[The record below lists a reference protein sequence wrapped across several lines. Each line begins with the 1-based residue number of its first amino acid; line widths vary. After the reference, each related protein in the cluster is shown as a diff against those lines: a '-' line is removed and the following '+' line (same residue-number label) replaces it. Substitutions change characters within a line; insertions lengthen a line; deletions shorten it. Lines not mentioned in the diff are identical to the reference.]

1 VTNTDDTLL
10 NAADPP
16 QGEDEWKAPADGFAY
31 AVDLVRFIRKT
42 YGDYF
47 VIAVGGQFFSD
58 CVCTVLSRIFR
69 SIPPSRPNKVGLKC
83 PPARLYVRLQKV
95 SSI

>member
-1 VTNTDDTLL
+1 M

-16 QGEDEWKAPADGFAY
+16 AGEDEWKAPEDGFAY

-47 VIAVGGQFFSD
+47 VIAVGGQSVFVICLFEFQEKQLIHFVIYFLD
-58 CVCTVLSRIFR
+58 VDNF
-69 SIPPSRPNKVGLKC
+69 
-83 PPARLYVRLQKV
+83 
-95 SSI
+95 